1 MPPAPLLWFGFRVP
15 EPGRGLG
22 GEVGGRR
29 AMIFTTMRV
38 ERPEGVVVARGVAA
52 LIESAATAPTM
63 ERLDFSE
70 ARAADLVLISTTQG
84 VPLIPWQ
91 RRDTLYDEANSD
103 PETGQLAKYRI
114 VAPVETYDGDHQE
127 ALCERVVGG

>member
-1 MPPAPLLWFGFRVP
+1 
-15 EPGRGLG
+15 
-22 GEVGGRR
+22 
-29 AMIFTTMRV
+29 MIFTTMRV

-91 RRDTLYDEANSD
+91 RRDTLYDEVNSD

>member
-1 MPPAPLLWFGFRVP
+1 
-15 EPGRGLG
+15 
-22 GEVGGRR
+22 
-29 AMIFTTMRV
+29 MIFTTMRV

-52 LIESAATAPTM
+52 LIESAASAPAI
-63 ERLDFSE
+63 ERLDFDE
-70 ARAADLVLISTTQG
+70 ARAFDLVLISTIQG

-91 RRDTLYDEANSD
+91 RRDTLYDEANVD